1 MSHVTSKSVGTVK
14 WFNEAKGYGFIESEG
29 EDLFV
34 HFSEII
40 GDGFK
45 TLQEGQTVEFD
56 KVTGKKGYQ
65 ASNVLPK

>member
-1 MSHVTSKSVGTVK
+1 MAKGSVK
-14 WFNEAKGYGFIESEG
+14 WFSDQKGFGFITSDDDQSEV
-29 EDLFV
+29 FV
-34 HFSEII
+34 HFSAIN